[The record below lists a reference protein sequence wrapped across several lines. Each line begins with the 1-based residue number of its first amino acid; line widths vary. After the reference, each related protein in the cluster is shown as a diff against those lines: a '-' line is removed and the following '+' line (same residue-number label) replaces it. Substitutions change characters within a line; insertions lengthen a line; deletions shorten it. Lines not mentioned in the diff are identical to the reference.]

1 MRLLLVEDDFE
12 LSRVISR
19 ALRDSEF
26 AVDTASDGVEGLF
39 KAQNED
45 YDVII
50 LDLMLPRMDGSSVL
64 RKLRQTKKT
73 PVLILTARDAAAD
86 RIDGLNMGA
95 DDYVTKPFDLEEL
108 VARIRAL
115 VRRSSNHPNPIIE
128 LGDIKVDTASR
139 EVFRSDDLVPL
150 TAKEYTILHLLLM
163 RRGELVSR
171 AMIYDR
177 VYGEQDD
184 SLSNVVDVY
193 IANIRK
199 RLGAELIETRR
210 GEGYIIRA

>member
-1 MRLLLVEDDFE
+1 MRLLLVEDDPE

-26 AVDTASDGVEGLF
+26 AVDTAHDGVEGLF

-73 PVLILTARDAAAD
+73 PVLVLTARDAAAD

-108 VARIRAL
+108 VARPGA
-115 VRRSSNHPNPIIE
+115 STNE
-128 LGDIKVDTASR
+128 LRTLASI
-139 EVFRSDDLVPL
+139 VFLNKNF
-150 TAKEYTILHLLLM
+150 AY
-163 RRGELVSR
+163 
-171 AMIYDR
+171 
-177 VYGEQDD
+177 
-184 SLSNVVDVY
+184 
-193 IANIRK
+193 
-199 RLGAELIETRR
+199 
-210 GEGYIIRA
+210 